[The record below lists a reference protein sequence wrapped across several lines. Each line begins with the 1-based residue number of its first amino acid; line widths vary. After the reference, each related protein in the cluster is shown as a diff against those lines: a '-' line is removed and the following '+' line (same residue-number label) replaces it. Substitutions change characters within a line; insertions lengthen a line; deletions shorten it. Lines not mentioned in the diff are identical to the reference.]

1 MIVSSGSVLRMPL
14 VLGALLVLLAV
25 MAGAFGAH
33 ALRGMVTE
41 RSLEVFQTGVQYQMI
56 HGLGLILIAILG
68 ALDVSRRLLMTAAG
82 LLVAG
87 VVMFSGSLYLL
98 ALTEVRWVGPV
109 TPVGGLCFMV
119 GWVSVVIAGLRQGN
133 DQESLQ

>member
-1 MIVSSGSVLRMPL
+1 MIVSSGSVLRCPL

-33 ALRGMVTE
+33 ALRAIVSE

-68 ALDVSRRLLMTAAG
+68 ALDLSRRLLVLAAG
-82 LLVAG
+82 FLAAG

-98 ALTEVRWVGPV
+98 VLTEMRWLGPV
-109 TPVGGLCFMV
+109 TPLGGLCFMA
-119 GWVSVVIAGLRQGN
+119 GWVLVVIAGLRQGKGK
-133 DQESLQ
+133 ESL

>member
-1 MIVSSGSVLRMPL
+1 MIVSSGSVLRFPL

-33 ALRGMVTE
+33 ALREIVTE

-68 ALDVSRRLLMTAAG
+68 ALDLSRCLLAVAAG
-82 LLVAG
+82 FLVAG

-98 ALTEVRWVGPV
+98 VLTEMRWLGPV
-109 TPVGGLCFMV
+109 TPLGGLCFMV
-119 GWVSVVIAGLRQGN
+119 GWILVVSAGLRQGN
-133 DQESLQ
+133 DQGSL

>member
-41 RSLEVFQTGVQYQMI
+41 RSLEIFQTGVQYQMI

-68 ALDVSRRLLMTAAG
+68 ALDVSRRLLMLAAG
-82 LLVAG
+82 FLVAG
-87 VVMFSGSLYLL
+87 VVMFSGSLYVL
-98 ALTEVRWVGPV
+98 ALTELHWIGPV

-119 GWVSVVIAGLRQGN
+119 GWVSVVIAGLQQGN
-133 DQESLQ
+133 DQESL

>member
-1 MIVSSGSVLRMPL
+1 MIVSSGSVLRIPL

-33 ALRGMVTE
+33 ALREIVTE

-56 HGLGLILIAILG
+56 HGLGLILIANLG
-68 ALDVSRRLLMTAAG
+68 ALNVSRRLLMVAASF
-82 LLVAG
+82 LVAG

-98 ALTEVRWVGPV
+98 VLTEMRWVGPV
-109 TPVGGLCFMV
+109 TPLGGLCFMM
-119 GWVSVVIAGLRQGN
+119 GWVMVVIAGLRQSNG
-133 DQESLQ
+133 QESL

>member
-1 MIVSSGSVLRMPL
+1 MPL

-41 RSLEVFQTGVQYQMI
+41 RSLEIFQTGVQYQMI

-68 ALDVSRRLLMTAAG
+68 ALDVSRRLLMAAAG

-98 ALTEVRWVGPV
+98 ALTELRWVGPV
-109 TPVGGLCFMV
+109 TPVGGLFFML
-119 GWVSVVIAGLRQGN
+119 GWVLVVIAGLRQGN
-133 DQESLQ
+133 GQESL

>member
-1 MIVSSGSVLRMPL
+1 MIVSSGSVLRFPL

-33 ALRGMVTE
+33 ALREIVTE

-68 ALDVSRRLLMTAAG
+68 ALDLSRRLLAVAAG
-82 LLVAG
+82 FLVAG

-98 ALTEVRWVGPV
+98 VLTEMRWLGPV
-109 TPVGGLCFMV
+109 TPLGGLCFMV
-119 GWVSVVIAGLRQGN
+119 GWILVVSAGLRQGN
-133 DQESLQ
+133 DQGSL

>member
-14 VLGALLVLLAV
+14 VLGAVLVLLAV

-68 ALDVSRRLLMTAAG
+68 ALDVSRRLLMLAAG
-82 LLVAG
+82 FLVAG

-98 ALTEVRWVGPV
+98 VLMELHWVGPV
-109 TPVGGLCFMV
+109 TPLGGLCFMV
-119 GWVSVVIAGLRQGN
+119 GWVLVVIAGLQRGN
-133 DQESLQ
+133 GQESL